1 VLQYVVAGLVFGS
14 LYAITAS
21 GLLVTYLSA
30 GVLNFSFGATAYF
43 IARLFYFLNT
53 THGWEIAPAVALSVF
68 VAGPLIGLLL
78 YLLVFRLLRL
88 SSTLIKIVV
97 TVGVAVTIPP
107 IANICFGDKP
117 ILLAPGVAPRPLKV
131 FRVFDVPVTMDQ
143 IVVYG
148 CVVLLLI
155 VGTGLLRYTDVGLRV
170 RAMVDSPAMTS
181 VSGTNPD
188 RVAAGVWA
196 ASTFLAGL
204 IGVVS
209 APIIGLDASSYTLLM
224 IAAFA
229 AVIAA
234 RLHSLPV
241 AVVVGLAMGIAGSL
255 VQYYLPPSSSLT
267 QAAIPSIPFVVT
279 ALFLFGNVL
288 RRGRS
293 DEIDHVGGA
302 LDKAIVPQRET
313 TTGFVAGRPVRWVW
327 SLVAL
332 AAVAVLP
339 MFLSTFWVGQVA
351 AGVAFGI
358 VFLSFTLVIGEGGMV
373 WLCQVTFAGVGALAT
388 AQLATTHGWPLPLAV
403 LGGAAIAVPLGV
415 VIGLLSIRLGDL
427 YLALVTLTFGLLME
441 QLVFTRE
448 TFTNRG
454 NGVAIHRPDL
464 IRTDTALTYAALGLF
479 CLLAILVV
487 NIRRSTTGMA
497 LSAVRASPTAART
510 LGISVLQMKVLI
522 AGFGAFVAA
531 LGGAFLGLQAGL
543 AAPSQYS
550 TIQGFVFLA
559 VLVSLGIR
567 STVAA
572 LLAGLAF
579 TVSPALADIYL
590 PHWFGEVPAILFGLG
605 AILVAKYPEGS
616 LTENV
621 RQVRT
626 LRLRLRARR
635 EQGRAPIGPD
645 IVRSAES

>member
-43 IARLFYFLNT
+43 VARLFYFLHT
-53 THGWEIAPAVALSVF
+53 THEWPIWLAVVVSVF
-68 VAGPLIGLLL
+68 VAAPAIGLLL
-78 YLLVFRLLRL
+78 YALVFRLLRL
-88 SSTLIKIVV
+88 ASTLIKIVA

-107 IANICFGDKP
+107 IANIWFGDKP

-131 FRVFDVPVTMDQ
+131 FRLFDVPVTMDQ
-143 IVVYG
+143 VVVYG
-148 CVVLLLI
+148 CVVLLLVI
-155 VGTGLLRYTDVGLRV
+155 GTGVLRYTDIGLRV

-181 VSGTNPD
+181 VSGTNPE

-204 IGVVS
+204 IGIVS
-209 APIIGLDASSYTLLM
+209 APIIGLDPASYTLLM

-241 AVVVGLAMGIAGSL
+241 AVVVGLAMGIAGSV

-279 ALFLFGNVL
+279 ALFLFGNVF
-288 RRGRS
+288 RRGHS
-293 DEIDHVGGA
+293 DEVDHVGGA
-302 LDKAIVPQRET
+302 LDRAIIPQRET

-327 SLVAL
+327 SLAAL
-332 AAVAVLP
+332 AGVAILP
-339 MFLSTFWVGQVA
+339 LFLTKFWVSQVA

-388 AQLATTHGWPLPLAV
+388 AQLATNHGWPLGLAI
-403 LGGAAIAVPLGV
+403 LGGALIAVPLGV

-441 QLVFTRE
+441 RLVFTRE

-464 IRTDTALTYAALGLF
+464 IRTDTALTYLALAVF
-479 CLLAILVV
+479 CVVALLVV
-487 NIRRSTTGMA
+487 NVRRSTTGMA

-510 LGISVLQMKVLI
+510 LGISVLQMKVLV
-522 AGFGAFVAA
+522 AGLGALAA
-531 LGGAFLGLQAGL
+531 AIGGALLGVQAGL
-543 AAPSQYS
+543 AVPSQYS

-579 TVSPALADIYL
+579 TVSPALAEIYL
-590 PHWFGEVPAILFGLG
+590 PHWFAQLPPILFGLG

-626 LRLRLRARR
+626 LRLRLRAWRQR
-635 EQGRAPIGPD
+635 GPAPVAPD